1 MPTSMKMVDLERKEL
16 LNKPFSSSFYIL
28 RKRLQSW
35 EMMKL
40 KLKALSNVSLE
51 VRVHIILSRR
61 FPHMGKVMMLWHD
74 VRTYFDLEQPFM
86 GWSRCVYW

>member
-1 MPTSMKMVDLERKEL
+1 
-16 LNKPFSSSFYIL
+16 
-28 RKRLQSW
+28 
-35 EMMKL
+35 
-40 KLKALSNVSLE
+40 LE